1 MSNMQL
7 PCVSRKMAL
16 WPPRLIAASKI
27 CSKPSLQRT
36 KRQRRPPAPHRRRA
50 NTPFAFT
57 TNAELCA
64 SFAVVGQYVNT
75 DYRDLGANSAG
86 EVPGANTASKKVGAK
101 FVAGRAFASMAGCAA
116 DALIAKLQMRE
127 ADVLRPKKLLST
139 ISEAAQEFCHERLG

>member
-1 MSNMQL
+1 
-7 PCVSRKMAL
+7 
-16 WPPRLIAASKI
+16 
-27 CSKPSLQRT
+27 
-36 KRQRRPPAPHRRRA
+36 
-50 NTPFAFT
+50 
-57 TNAELCA
+57 
-64 SFAVVGQYVNT
+64 VGQYVNT

-101 FVAGRAFASMAGCAA
+101 FVAGRAFASMTGCAA